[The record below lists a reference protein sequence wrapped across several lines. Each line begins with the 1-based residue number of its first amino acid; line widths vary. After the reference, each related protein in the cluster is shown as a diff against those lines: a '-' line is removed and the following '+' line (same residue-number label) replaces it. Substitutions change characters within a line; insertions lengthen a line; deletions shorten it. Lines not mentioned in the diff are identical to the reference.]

1 MEKHGV
7 RDRFDTL
14 ENRRLKVLGEQFA
27 KIGWDKQLL
36 HLTADDAIAIID
48 AIQSVNESKSNGILD
63 LNPNTDIPDDE
74 IPF

>member
-7 RDRFDTL
+7 GNRFDTL
-14 ENRRLKVLGEQFA
+14 ENRRLKALSEQFA

-36 HLTADDAIAIID
+36 HLTQDDALAIID